1 MTSRGTIPLM
11 VTTSSPAHNPAR
23 SAADPGATL
32 TTTGADMGLQA
43 IGGMPG

>member
-1 MTSRGTIPLM
+1 MMSRGTMPLI

-32 TTTGADMGLQA
+32 TTTGADMASQA